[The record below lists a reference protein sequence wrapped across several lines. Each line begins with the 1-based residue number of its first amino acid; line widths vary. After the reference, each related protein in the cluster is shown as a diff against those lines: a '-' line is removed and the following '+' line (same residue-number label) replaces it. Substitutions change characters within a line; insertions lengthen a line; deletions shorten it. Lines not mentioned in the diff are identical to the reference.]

1 MVNHGSKDLTR
12 DENKRS
18 LKHVLKEA
26 DLPEF
31 YYNLTEK
38 EYIDLKELYKLNYKE
53 LAI

>member
-1 MVNHGSKDLTR
+1 MVRDGQKDPAR
-12 DENKRS
+12 DELKRS

-31 YYNLTEK
+31 YLNLKEK

-53 LAI
+53 